1 MGVLFETYLKHRGDV
16 LMGRH
21 HYAPLR
27 SCHEIPIRRREEV
40 PLRRLGDVPLR
51 CRSVFH
57 LRRTCQVAG
66 TNREM
71 SLRCC
76 HILLPGGIICWISF
90 RKFSDVIPA
99 FACANVIVNLS
110 NICLENNISSP
121 FPFVVY

>member
-1 MGVLFETYLKHRGDV
+1 
-16 LMGRH
+16 MGRH

-27 SCHEIPIRRREEV
+27 SCHDIPIRRREEV

-110 NICLENNISSP
+110 NIC
-121 FPFVVY
+121 